1 MRSMLCRVPP
11 FFRALLQGPARI
23 HPPGIG
29 DRSFGIALTL
39 SCLGARSGCG
49 TELVPLPVTPEEN
62 KIAVYLG
69 MFRAYD
75 FVMFLIHWWMK
86 GSLRIPD
93 SSSGAF

>member
-1 MRSMLCRVPP
+1 MLYRIPPLFFKPPAGTDLSIFIKYCCRP
-11 FFRALLQGPARI
+11 LRI
-23 HPPGIG
+23 PS
-29 DRSFGIALTL
+29 RSFRFSG
-39 SCLGARSGCG
+39 CSGCG
-49 TELVPLPVTPEEN
+49 TELAPLPVTPEEN

-86 GSLRIPD
+86 GFLRKPD